1 MVISNQNT
9 HGKGYMVTTIYIPLR
24 LAIDLDFVILTP
36 LFREFTWAKDRK
48 TAPPESLSLRYE
60 NSGRI
65 FRSRNV
71 CLKIK

>member
-1 MVISNQNT
+1 ME
-9 HGKGYMVTTIYIPLR
+9 HKRDALYLHFYIPLR

-60 NSGRI
+60 NSGRM